1 MSLYYLLLFKIILNI
16 IPTNC
21 QSNLS
26 SHNII
31 DQYSYYSDDK
41 KFNNSF
47 IDFTNYKVYKI
58 NRDNII
64 HKNENNK
71 NFQLEFNI
79 KGQNKISLQ
88 CINEACL
95 DIELSEHNVISFDF
109 DRMLST
115 NGGIYSYILIIYGL
129 FSLKRG
135 YTYINLSFIF
145 YGSFGFLLFI
155 REICHFLELNGLLST
170 LNEKSEIIVYI
181 VFYLTLII
189 SLLYGFVCHF
199 YNLLKYITLGFI
211 EGILLTKIFF
221 FLLLYL
227 KILNNN
233 LLLKYF
239 IVEVIIILTTVS
251 IIIYCK
257 NKYPKFT
264 IFNIAITGGFG
275 IIFAVNVI
283 NGGFPFI
290 PYLILAS
297 KYEESTLYEKILN
310 KNIFGY
316 YAFLFLILLFCGI
329 YWSNSSYNKLKSK
342 MTKLKK

>member
-1 MSLYYLLLFKIILNI
+1 MNI
-16 IPTNC
+16 E
-21 QSNLS
+21 
-26 SHNII
+26 
-31 DQYSYYSDDK
+31 K
-41 KFNNSF
+41 
-47 IDFTNYKVYKI
+47 
-58 NRDNII
+58 
-64 HKNENNK
+64 
-71 NFQLEFNI
+71 
-79 KGQNKISLQ
+79 QNKISLQ
-88 CINEACL
+88 CIKEMCL
-95 DIELSEHNVISFDF
+95 DIELSEHKVISFDF
-109 DRMLST
+109 DRILST

-155 REICHFLELNGLLST
+155 REICHFFELNGYLST

-199 YNLLKYITLGFI
+199 YNLLKYLTLGFI
-211 EGILLTKIFF
+211 EGILLSKNIFL
-221 FLLLYL
+221 LLLYL

-233 LLLKYF
+233 LLLNYF
-239 IVEVIIILTTVS
+239 LTEVIITLSIIS
-251 IIIYCK
+251 IIIYFK

-264 IFNIAITGGFG
+264 IFNIAITGGFA
-275 IIFAVNVI
+275 IIFAVNII

-297 KYEESTLYEKILN
+297 KYEENNLYEKILN

-316 YAFLFLILLFCGI
+316 YAFLFLIFLFCGI
-329 YWSNSSYNKLKSK
+329 YWSNSSYNKLKNK
-342 MTKLKK
+342 MTKSKK